1 MIFLF
6 IFPIQKVNSVY
17 RIYAKEMWTIV
28 FIQDHKTII
37 RRLKHNI
44 TMSSKCGR
52 LFAWLHDFFYNK
64 KSFEMISVWSFTET
78 EYRLDV
84 EGSIELV
91 WKSLCGESSPIVS
104 SPVMELQDPCHGAV
118 ISQSNNEGKVHYNN
132 NKIMSFLSG
141 WLLL

>member
-1 MIFLF
+1 
-6 IFPIQKVNSVY
+6 
-17 RIYAKEMWTIV
+17 
-28 FIQDHKTII
+28 
-37 RRLKHNI
+37 
-44 TMSSKCGR
+44 
-52 LFAWLHDFFYNK
+52 
-64 KSFEMISVWSFTET
+64 MISVWSFTET

-91 WKSLCGESSPIVS
+91 WKSLCGENSPIVS

-141 WLLL
+141 

>member
-1 MIFLF
+1 MHAYSPDYMIFF
-6 IFPIQKVNSVY
+6 
-17 RIYAKEMWTIV
+17 T
-28 FIQDHKTII
+28 T
-37 RRLKHNI
+37 
-44 TMSSKCGR
+44 
-52 LFAWLHDFFYNK
+52 K

-91 WKSLCGESSPIVS
+91 WKSLCGVSSPIVS

-141 WLLL
+141 

>member
-1 MIFLF
+1 ML
-6 IFPIQKVNSVY
+6 V
-17 RIYAKEMWTIV
+17 
-28 FIQDHKTII
+28 QDHKTII
-37 RRLKHNI
+37 HRLKHNI
-44 TMSSKCGR
+44 TMPSKCAR
-52 LFAWLHDFFYNK
+52 LFTWLHDFVCNK
-64 KSFEMISVWSFTET
+64 NSFEMISVWSFTET

-104 SPVMELQDPCHGAV
+104 SPVMELPDPCHGGV

-141 WLLL
+141 